1 MTVVAL
7 LLARTLRAA
16 LRPRV
21 VWRVTSWPIRFV
33 ASGEWVPRGPW
44 LFMWSALAFTSNV
57 QRFKSLASLTLR
69 VVRGGGDA
77 CGLCDE
83 MVGLV
88 LRFDDASPDDID
100 CRSLCPF
107 GLKRPGRAEA
117 GRRRRGRENT
127 STARRVAAANRRA
140 GVASTRAPR
149 CSRPS
154 RRHPTTRYRRR
165 AETRRDEAKPRVE
178 TATHVSQVRRGGPLR
193 AAGGGGRG
201 RRPLRVGPPRAFL
214 RAAGLL
220 RASRRAAAIRRGRV
234 SVARQLRA
242 AAGPPELA
250 QVPRTTRRSRGR
262 ARRRAR
268 EAAALRRRGRV
279 AVLLRPAPV
288 R

>member
-117 GRRRRGRENT
+117 GRR
-127 STARRVAAANRRA
+127 VAAAKTRRPP
-140 GVASTRAPR
+140 VASRPR
-149 CSRPS
+149 IVAQAL
-154 RRHPTTRYRRR
+154 RRHVLRGARGH
-165 AETRRDEAKPRVE
+165 RDVFPLP
-178 TATHVSQVRRGGPLR
+178 VRRGGAMR

-268 EAAALRRRGRV
+268 EAAALWRRGRV